1 MRKPYARTPSSKEI
15 DRRVCFET
23 TSKKGVLCASPYGQ
37 SPLSS
42 IQAPSSHTPPF
53 YQPKQ
58 APMLRL
64 TAMLALPAPPLSL
77 LPPPF
82 SSLSSSLLRSPF
94 PSFWPRTLLT
104 KQPHA
109 STRLYECV
117 DGIRC
122 AFGQHYPSSRCVRPT
137 PVCMRTLL
145 KSASQTCVEICK
157 SNMPCCSSVAGVRGR
172 WRFPPGLPAVSGCTL

>member
-1 MRKPYARTPSSKEI
+1 MWGFGSGTCVYQGACSRTSSEPGALG
-15 DRRVCFET
+15 R
-23 TSKKGVLCASPYGQ
+23 CAHGLGHNQHISWGALGHNQ
-37 SPLSS
+37 HISWG
-42 IQAPSSHTPPF
+42 APPF
-53 YQPKQ
+53 
-58 APMLRL
+58 L
-64 TAMLALPAPPLSL
+64 TRKCIGCA
-77 LPPPF
+77 
-82 SSLSSSLLRSPF
+82 LLRSPF